1 MNIKEN
7 ILKICKERGISVYK
21 LEKSAGLSHGYV
33 AKLDKSKPASDKLQK
48 IADFFEIP
56 MERLLNSE
64 DSDKNTSS
72 VQNVEV
78 DEYIGNILCKLRNPS
93 SNAGVMY
100 LKGTKLTD
108 TQIELLADDLENAL
122 NRVIKLSERRKS
134 EE

>member
-7 ILKICKERGISVYK
+7 ILKICKLRGVSVYK
-21 LEKSAGLSHGYV
+21 LEKSTGLSHGYV
-33 AKLDKSKPASDKLQK
+33 AKLDKSKPASDRLQK

-56 MERLLNSE
+56 IEQLLSNRNTDENNSVIK
-64 DSDKNTSS
+64 D
-72 VQNVEV
+72 VEV
-78 DEYIGNILCKLRNPS
+78 DEYIENILSKLRNRS
-93 SNAGVMY
+93 GGTGVIY